1 MKNTRA
7 NCQELARSES
17 SGDDMD
23 KRATLL
29 LGLCWTLACGDD
41 DPKGVATATLDA
53 SASVADAGALDG
65 GTHSNGQTDH
75 SDAGSVEVA
84 SAALTYFHDMVPLF
98 EAHCLSCH
106 QQGGIA
112 PFRLDDYATAKA
124 QAPLIA
130 HSTGARTMPP
140 WNITSDG
147 TCGTFEHSLAL
158 SDAQIASIGKW
169 VADGAQEGVPGSV
182 RVPPVETLSSA
193 SEYAT
198 PAGYIPEIQ
207 GGELAEADDYRCF
220 LFEPGIDE
228 NRFITGYDVVP
239 GTPEVVHH
247 VLVSV
252 IDPAG
257 ASDSM
262 PGQTNAEVID
272 ALDKQSPDR
281 AGWPCFGLA
290 GEGVAIESVP
300 VVWAPGQ
307 GVVKFPGDSG
317 VLLSPKHKV
326 VVQIHY
332 NLADPKQR
340 GKADSTRVRLQL
352 ASQVANLG
360 LFQLPDGLLE
370 SLGNP
375 VPDQLPAGQAS
386 VPYTWKRSLSELGLD
401 GVPGL
406 KLYGVMPH
414 MHQRGVKYQLRVK
427 SADSQP
433 MACAADVQRWDFHW
447 QRMYFYEQPW
457 AIGAGAEFELTC
469 DFDTSDAT
477 SPVLPGWGT
486 RNEMCLATLYFT
498 VPVGALTK

>member
-1 MKNTRA
+1 MF
-7 NCQELARSES
+7 
-17 SGDDMD
+17 
-23 KRATLL
+23 KRATFLL
-29 LGLCWTLACGDD
+29 VLSGLLACGDD
-41 DPKGVATATLDA
+41 DPKRVPTTTLDA
-53 SASVADAGALDG
+53 SASTADAGALESARDSESP
-65 GTHSNGQTDH
+65 SNQ
-75 SDAGSVEVA
+75 SDAGPVAVA
-84 SAALTYFHDMVPLF
+84 SAALTYWQDMVPLF

-112 PFRLDDYATAKA
+112 PFRLDEYASAKA
-124 QAPLIA
+124 QARLIA

-140 WNITSDG
+140 WNVTSDG
-147 TCGTFEHSLAL
+147 SCGTFEHSLAL

-169 VADGAQEGVPGSV
+169 VADGAQEGTPATV
-182 RVPPVETLSSA
+182 RVPPRETLSA
-193 SEYAT
+193 ANDYAT
-198 PAGYIPEIQ
+198 PLDYVPEVQ
-207 GGELAEADDYRCF
+207 GGVLAEADDYRCF
-220 LFEPGIDE
+220 LFDPGIDA

-239 GTPEVVHH
+239 GVPEIVHH
-247 VLVSV
+247 VVLSV
-252 IDPAG
+252 VDPAG
-257 ASDSM
+257 PADSM
-262 PGQTNAEVID
+262 PGLTNAQVLD

-290 GEGVAIESVP
+290 GEGVSVESIP

-317 VLLSPKHKV
+317 VLVSPKHKL
-326 VVQIHY
+326 VVQVHY
-332 NLADPKQR
+332 NLADPAQR
-340 GKADSTRVRLQL
+340 GKPDSTHVRLQL

-360 LFQLPDGLLE
+360 IFQLPDGLLE
-370 SLGNP
+370 SLYTKP
-375 VPDQLPAGQAS
+375 MPDQLPPGQAS
-386 VPYTWKRSLSELGLD
+386 VLYTFKRNLSELDLD
-401 GVPGL
+401 GLPGL

-447 QRMYFYEQPW
+447 QRMYFYQQPW
-457 AIGAGAEFELTC
+457 LIGPGAEFELTC

-498 VPVGALTK
+498 VPLGMSAADAALAK

>member
-1 MKNTRA
+1 MHKRVPFL
-7 NCQELARSES
+7 LALSC
-17 SGDDMD
+17 
-23 KRATLL
+23 LV
-29 LGLCWTLACGDD
+29 ACGDD
-41 DPKGVATATLDA
+41 APERVRTAALDA
-53 SASVADAGALDG
+53 STGTADSGALDG
-65 GTHSNGQTDH
+65 SGDGSSQNHKP
-75 SDAGSVEVA
+75 DAGSVAVV
-84 SAALTYFHDMVPLF
+84 SAALTYWQDMVPLF
-98 EAHCLSCH
+98 EAHCLTCH

-147 TCGTFEHSLAL
+147 SCGTFEHSLAL

-169 VADGAQEGVPGSV
+169 AADGAQEGVKSTV
-182 RVPPVETLSSA
+182 HVPPIDMLSGA
-193 SEYAT
+193 NEYAT
-198 PAGYIPEIQ
+198 PATYVPEIQ
-207 GGELAEADDYRCF
+207 GGALAEADDYRCF
-220 LFEPGIDE
+220 LFDPAIADQ
-228 NRFITGYDVVP
+228 RFITGYDVVP
-239 GTPEVVHH
+239 GTPEIVHH
-247 VLVSV
+247 VLLSV
-252 IDPAG
+252 VDPDG
-257 ASDSM
+257 PSDSM
-262 PGQTNAEVID
+262 PNLTNAQVID
-272 ALDKQSPDR
+272 ALDKQSPDK

-290 GEGVAIESVP
+290 GEGVGIQSVP

-307 GVVKFPGDSG
+307 GVVKYPGDSG
-317 VLLSPKHKV
+317 VLLSPKSKI

-370 SLGNP
+370 SLGKAM
-375 VPDQLPAGQAS
+375 PDQLPPGQAS
-386 VPYTWKRSLSELGLD
+386 APYTWKKSLNELGLD
-401 GVPGL
+401 SVPGL

-414 MHQRGVKYQLRVK
+414 MHQRGVKYQLRIK
-427 SADSQP
+427 SADDKP

-447 QRMYFYEQPW
+447 QRMYFYQQPW
-457 AIGAGAEFELTC
+457 AIEKGAEFELTC

-477 SPVLPGWGT
+477 SPILPGWGT

-498 VPVGALTK
+498 VPVATLTK